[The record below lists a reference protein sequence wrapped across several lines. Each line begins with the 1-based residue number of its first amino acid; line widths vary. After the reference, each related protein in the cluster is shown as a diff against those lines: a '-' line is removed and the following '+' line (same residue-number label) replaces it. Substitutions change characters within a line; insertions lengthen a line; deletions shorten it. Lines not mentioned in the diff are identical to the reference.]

1 MSKNE
6 HKGSISEDIACFA
19 ERCFQ
24 PGWDPSVKPD
34 GISEEEWQEQQR
46 ELDEIVE
53 RFMASDL
60 FR

>member
-6 HKGSISEDIACFA
+6 NKRSISEDIACFA
-19 ERCFQ
+19 ERCLC
-24 PGWDPSVKPD
+24 PDWDPSVKPED
-34 GISEEEWQEQQR
+34 ISEEEWQERQR
-46 ELDEIVE
+46 ELDEVLE